1 MAKQN
6 KHTKEQLIS
15 SEKYGK
21 YRDLLSAV
29 LIDGK
34 EYTEKEV
41 NKIISDYMEKRVE

>member
-6 KHTKEQLIS
+6 KHTKEQYIR

-29 LIDGK
+29 LIDNK
-34 EYTEKEV
+34 EYTENEV
-41 NKIISDYMEKRVE
+41 NKIIADYMERRVE